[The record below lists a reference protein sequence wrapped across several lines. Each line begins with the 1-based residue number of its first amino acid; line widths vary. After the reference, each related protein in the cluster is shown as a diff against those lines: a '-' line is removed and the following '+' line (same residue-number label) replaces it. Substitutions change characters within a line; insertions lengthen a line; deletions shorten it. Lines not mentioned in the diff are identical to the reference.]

1 MLTVMRKVAW
11 WGVVED
17 HQLVFASSKQTE
29 AEQVGDPV
37 PITIHYPIEWAI
49 TAEEMVEVFKRIADK
64 DIAYCGVLEQVGC
77 RRNSFDRHLD
87 RWLKEDGHWR
97 MVRASIGDEMFE
109 ELGHAIKRWIYNH
122 E

>member
-1 MLTVMRKVAW
+1 MLTVMRKVDW

-17 HQLVFASSKQTE
+17 HQLRFASPRQTE
-29 AEQVGDPV
+29 AEQAGDPV
-37 PITIHYPIEWAI
+37 PITIHYPIERAI
-49 TAEEMVEVFKRIADK
+49 TAEEMFEVLKRIADK
-64 DIAYCGVLEQVGC
+64 DIAYVGFLEQVGSRMNC
-77 RRNSFDRHLD
+77 FDRHLD
-87 RWLKEDGHWR
+87 KWLKEDGHWR